1 MLITEAAQMMHRAG
15 TGTRTLRGKGMTMR
29 TIRIL
34 LIAGLCAALCVSCAK
49 KPAEKARAKGGQKS
63 KAPADTVPAKD
74 TQGTKAP
81 VEKAATGKIGDP
93 AGSLAGLEFVKG
105 GPVTIEKGKIYVVEF
120 WATWCP
126 PCRQS
131 IPHLTEVAAKVKD
144 KGVQIVGVSKEK
156 PEIVKPF
163 VEAQGEKMNYVV
175 AIDAAGKVDEAY
187 RGVYGIETIPEAF
200 IVDTAGR
207 VVWHGNPLADLEEV
221 LGQVIAGTFDPAA
234 YAKKKA
240 EEEAA
245 YEANVAAYKAY
256 FEKIKSGT
264 MEEARAEIDKWIDAA
279 PAEMLNALA
288 WQILTSID
296 EAKRD
301 NALALRAAEKAN
313 TLTEGKEA
321 AILDTYA
328 LALFVNGKTAEAV
341 AAQEKAVGLAKDN
354 EAMVADL
361 KKRLEEF
368 KAAGKI

>member
-1 MLITEAAQMMHRAG
+1 
-15 TGTRTLRGKGMTMR
+15 MTMR

-49 KPAEKARAKGGQKS
+49 KPAEKPRATGGQKA
-63 KAPADTVPAKD
+63 KAPAEKVTATDIQADKT
-74 TQGTKAP
+74 P
-81 VEKAATGKIGDP
+81 VEAGAKAKIGDA

-144 KGVQIVGVSKEK
+144 KGVQIIGVSNET
-156 PEIVKPF
+156 PETVKPF
-163 VEAQGEKMNYVV
+163 VEKMADTMNYVV
-175 AIDAAGKVDEAY
+175 AIDAGEKVAKAYMEAY
-187 RGVYGIETIPEAF
+187 GCQGIPTAF
-200 IVDTAGR
+200 IVDAASK
-207 VVWHGNPLADLEEV
+207 VVWFGHPMADMEEV
-221 LGQVIAGTFDPAA
+221 LDKVIAGTFDAAA

-245 YEANVAAYKAY
+245 YEVNVAAYKAY
-256 FEKIKSGT
+256 FETIKSGT
-264 MEEARAEIDKWIDAA
+264 MEEARAAIDKRIEAA
-279 PAEMLNALA
+279 PADMLNALA
-288 WQILTSID
+288 WQILTEVE

-301 NALALRAAEKAN
+301 KALALRAAEKAN
-313 TLTEGKEA
+313 TLTEGKQA

-328 LALFVNGKTAEAV
+328 LALFVNGKAAEAV
-341 AAQEKAVGLAKDN
+341 AAQEKAIELAKGDD
-354 EAMVADL
+354 ATVADMT
-361 KKRLEEF
+361 KRLEEF

>member
-1 MLITEAAQMMHRAG
+1 
-15 TGTRTLRGKGMTMR
+15 MTMR
-29 TIRIL
+29 TVKIL

-49 KPAEKARAKGGQKS
+49 KKPAETAPAKDKPGA

-74 TQGTKAP
+74 IQADKTP
-81 VEKAATGKIGDP
+81 VEAGMKAKIGDP

-131 IPHLTEVAAKVKD
+131 IPHLTEVAAKVKN
-144 KGVQIVGVSKEK
+144 KGVQIVGVSNEK
-156 PEIVKPF
+156 PETVKPF

-175 AIDAAGKVDEAY
+175 AIDTAGNVEKAYMAA
-187 RGVYGIETIPEAF
+187 YGQGGIPTAF
-200 IVDTAGR
+200 IVDAASK
-207 VVWHGNPLADLEEV
+207 VVWFGHPMADLETV
-221 LGQVIAGTFDPAA
+221 LDQVIAGTFDATA

-240 EEEAA
+240 EDEAA
-245 YEANVAAYKAY
+245 YEANVGAYRAY

-264 MEEARAEIDKWIDAA
+264 MDEARAEIDKRIDTA
-279 PAEMLNALA
+279 PADMLNALA
-288 WQILTSID
+288 WQILTEVD

-301 NALALRAAEKAN
+301 KPLALRAAEKAN

-328 LALFVNGKTAEAV
+328 LALFQNGKTAEAV
-341 AAQEKAVGLAKDN
+341 TTQEKAIELAKDN

-368 KAAGKI
+368 KAAGKV

>member
-1 MLITEAAQMMHRAG
+1 
-15 TGTRTLRGKGMTMR
+15 MR

-34 LIAGLCAALCVSCAK
+34 LIAGMCAALCVSCAK
-49 KPAEKARAKGGQKS
+49 KKPAETAPAKDKQGA
-63 KAPADTVPAKD
+63 KAPADKVPATDIQAD
-74 TQGTKAP
+74 TTP
-81 VEKAATGKIGDP
+81 VEKAAKGKIGDP

-144 KGVQIVGVSKEK
+144 KGVQIVGISNEK
-156 PEIVKPF
+156 PETVKPF
-163 VEAQGEKMNYVV
+163 VEKQGDAMNYVV
-175 AIDAAGKVDEAY
+175 AIDAGGKVANAYMEAY
-187 RGVYGIETIPEAF
+187 GCEGIPTAF
-200 IVDTAGR
+200 IVDAASK
-207 VVWHGNPLADLEEV
+207 VVWFGHPMADLEDV
-221 LGQVIAGTFDPAA
+221 LGQVIAGTFDAAA

-240 EEEAA
+240 DDEAA
-245 YEANVAAYKAY
+245 YEANVGAYKAY
-256 FEKIKSGT
+256 FETIKSGT
-264 MEEARAEIDKWIDAA
+264 MDAARATIDTRIDAA
-279 PAEMLNALA
+279 PADMLNALA
-288 WQILTSID
+288 WQILTEVD

-301 NALALRAAEKAN
+301 KTLALRAAEKAN
-313 TLTEGKEA
+313 TLTEGKQA

-328 LALFVNGKTAEAV
+328 LALFQNGKTAEAV
-341 AAQEKAVGLAKDN
+341 ATQEKAIELAKGD

>member
-1 MLITEAAQMMHRAG
+1 
-15 TGTRTLRGKGMTMR
+15 MTMR

-49 KPAEKARAKGGQKS
+49 KPAEKPRATGGQKA
-63 KAPADTVPAKD
+63 KAPAEKVPATDKQAD
-74 TQGTKAP
+74 KTP
-81 VEKAATGKIGDP
+81 VEKAVTGKIGDP

-131 IPHLTEVAAKVKD
+131 IPHLTEVASKVKD

-163 VEAQGEKMNYVV
+163 VEAQGDKMNYVV
-175 AIDAAGKVDEAY
+175 AIDAKENVNKAYMEAY
-187 RGVYGIETIPEAF
+187 GQGGIPTAF
-200 IVDTAGR
+200 IVDAASK
-207 VVWHGNPLADLEEV
+207 VVWFGHPMADLEEV
-221 LGQVIAGTFDPAA
+221 LGKVIAGTFDAAA
-234 YAKKKA
+234 YAKKRA
-240 EEEAA
+240 EDEAA
-245 YEANVAAYKAY
+245 YEANAAAYKAY

-264 MEEARAEIDKWIDAA
+264 MDEARAEIDKRIDTA
-279 PAEMLNALA
+279 PADMLNALA
-288 WQILTSID
+288 WQILTGVA

-301 NALALRAAEKAN
+301 KALALRAAEKAN

-328 LALFVNGKTAEAV
+328 LALFVNGKAAEAV
-341 AAQEKAVGLAKDN
+341 AAQEKAVGLVKDN
-354 EAMVADL
+354 AEAVADFT
-361 KKRLEEF
+361 KRLEEY